1 MSRYKRPSGTSVCRP
16 GGDLEDDAPRILSR
30 KEDEEEEATA
40 EAELAFGLLLQ
51 MSGEGERRQ
60 ERLYWPQ
67 KKFPFWVMFWF
78 LFSCSYASQ

>member
-51 MSGEGERRQ
+51 MSVGRGGLGRQ
-60 ERLYWPQ
+60 GLQCAQQESHFFTQVIKIW
-67 KKFPFWVMFWF
+67 
-78 LFSCSYASQ
+78 S